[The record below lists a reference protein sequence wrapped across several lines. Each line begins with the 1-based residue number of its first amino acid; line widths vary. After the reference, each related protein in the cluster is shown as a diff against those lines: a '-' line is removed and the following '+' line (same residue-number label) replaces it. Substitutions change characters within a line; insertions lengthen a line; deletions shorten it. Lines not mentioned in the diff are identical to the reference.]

1 MTLGEYIKLKD
12 CTLIDIIN
20 YAKTKGLELQN
31 DDNYILSESELK
43 IIDPI
48 LSFSLKYKT
57 KGRKPSATQNLSK
70 LQSNM
75 NELQVE
81 DRPEDIKSKQT
92 DTSEP
97 GASDVFRYGGS
108 VGQELNVVG
117 KIDLSTINR
126 GFVGTYKEQ
135 PQSFQYPQQNQ
146 WKRKSRRRET
156 IGYLELLNSLIPL
169 KVLVS

>member
-1 MTLGEYIKLKD
+1 MPRLRVWNYKMM
-12 CTLIDIIN
+12 III
-20 YAKTKGLELQN
+20 Y
-31 DDNYILSESELK
+31 
-43 IIDPI
+43 
-48 LSFSLKYKT
+48 SLKVNLKLLTQFCPFHLNTKT

-108 VGQELNVVG
+108 VGQ
-117 KIDLSTINR
+117 K
-126 GFVGTYKEQ
+126 
-135 PQSFQYPQQNQ
+135 
-146 WKRKSRRRET
+146 
-156 IGYLELLNSLIPL
+156 
-169 KVLVS
+169 